1 MAQQVPSRMK
11 TETSPGELGK
21 CLETQTIF
29 ALKQAPVPR
38 LVGSTTIGCLENASR
53 GDCKAVDDWKYGW
66 S

>member
-1 MAQQVPSRMK
+1 M
-11 TETSPGELGK
+11 SPGELGK

-38 LVGSTTIGCLENASR
+38 LVGSTTIGCLENGSR